1 MQPGTEHRDE
11 RGDCGGRI
19 ESELAEEL
27 GVGAIVALIRCRL
40 AELRSAGC
48 HSMECVVL
56 ATRLDIEIGRATEL
70 VGRGCPPE
78 LAVRILL

>member
-1 MQPGTEHRDE
+1 MHASTDHRGDQD
-11 RGDCGGRI
+11 DCGGRI

-27 GVGAIVALIRCRL
+27 GVGTIVALIRCRL
-40 AELRSAGC
+40 AELTRAGC

-56 ATRLDIEIGRATEL
+56 ATRLDIEIERATEL